1 MKYDPLK
8 SSLLLFF
15 FGFLLNSSL
24 NAGEFHNWVDLNK
37 YYKKNNFIPE
47 ILTQEN
53 IGHLPIISELPD
65 DFSEIQD
72 VPTKK
77 KLFYLV
83 TLPLIYNTNTS
94 IMQERRMVINIEKKF
109 ARKELNKNETDEIIR
124 LSKKYKLDYSEI
136 NTKLFRKLKQRIN
149 IIPVS
154 LALGQA
160 IIESGWGQSR
170 FATEGNALYGQW
182 TTSEDKGIIPQDRDE
197 DKTHAV
203 LKFKNLSES
212 VEAYMFNINTHQAYY
227 NFRVIR
233 RIDERIKYT
242 DPISMKV
249 KYLAAYAEIGDK
261 YVDKLELI
269 IASNN
274 LQELSLIHIS
284 EPTRP
289 Y

>member
-8 SSLLLFF
+8 PSLLIFF
-15 FGFLLNSSL
+15 FGFLLDSSL

-53 IGHLPIISELPD
+53 IGHLPIISELPN

-274 LQELSLIHIS
+274 LQEFD
-284 EPTRP
+284 RFKFN
-289 Y
+289 

>member
-53 IGHLPIISELPD
+53 ISHLPIISELPD

-83 TLPLIYNTNTS
+83 TLPLIYNSNTS

-274 LQELSLIHIS
+274 LQEFD
-284 EPTRP
+284 RFKFN
-289 Y
+289 

>member
-83 TLPLIYNTNTS
+83 TLPLIYNANAS
-94 IMQERRMVINIEKKF
+94 IMQERKMVINIEKKF
-109 ARKELNKNETDEIIR
+109 ARKDLNKNETDEIIK

-274 LQELSLIHIS
+274 LQEFD
-284 EPTRP
+284 RFKFN
-289 Y
+289 

>member
-182 TTSEDKGIIPQDRDE
+182 TTSEDKGIIPEDRDE

-212 VEAYMFNINTHQAYY
+212 VKAYMFNINTHQAYY

-274 LQELSLIHIS
+274 LQEFD
-284 EPTRP
+284 RFKFN
-289 Y
+289 

>member
-8 SSLLLFF
+8 SSLLIFF

-83 TLPLIYNTNTS
+83 TLPLIYNANAS

-109 ARKELNKNETDEIIR
+109 ARKELNKNETDEIIK

-274 LQELSLIHIS
+274 LQEFD
-284 EPTRP
+284 RFKFN
-289 Y
+289 

>member
-8 SSLLLFF
+8 YSLLLFF

-83 TLPLIYNTNTS
+83 TLPLIYNANTS

-274 LQELSLIHIS
+274 LQEFD
-284 EPTRP
+284 RFKFN
-289 Y
+289 

>member
-83 TLPLIYNTNTS
+83 TLPLIYNSNTS

-109 ARKELNKNETDEIIR
+109 ARKELNKNETEEIIR

-274 LQELSLIHIS
+274 LQEFD
-284 EPTRP
+284 RFKFN
-289 Y
+289 

>member
-8 SSLLLFF
+8 SSLLIFF

-109 ARKELNKNETDEIIR
+109 ARKDLNKNETDEIII

-274 LQELSLIHIS
+274 LQEFD
-284 EPTRP
+284 RFKFN
-289 Y
+289 

>member
-8 SSLLLFF
+8 SSLLVFF
-15 FGFLLNSSL
+15 FGILLNSSL

-53 IGHLPIISELPD
+53 IGHLPVISELPD

-182 TTSEDKGIIPQDRDE
+182 TTSEDKGIIPQERDE

-274 LQELSLIHIS
+274 LQEFD
-284 EPTRP
+284 RFKFN
-289 Y
+289 

>member
-182 TTSEDKGIIPQDRDE
+182 TTREDKGIIPQDRDE

-274 LQELSLIHIS
+274 LQEFD
-284 EPTRP
+284 RFKFN
-289 Y
+289 

>member
-8 SSLLLFF
+8 SSLLIFF

-24 NAGEFHNWVDLNK
+24 NAGEFHNWVDLSK

-274 LQELSLIHIS
+274 LQEFD
-284 EPTRP
+284 RFKFN
-289 Y
+289 

>member
-8 SSLLLFF
+8 SSLLVFF

-233 RIDERIKYT
+233 RIDVRIKYT

-274 LQELSLIHIS
+274 LQEFD
-284 EPTRP
+284 RFKFN
-289 Y
+289 

>member
-8 SSLLLFF
+8 SSLLVFF
-15 FGFLLNSSL
+15 FGFLLNSTL

-274 LQELSLIHIS
+274 LQEFD
-284 EPTRP
+284 RFKFN
-289 Y
+289 

>member
-8 SSLLLFF
+8 SSLLVFF

-24 NAGEFHNWVDLNK
+24 YAGEFHNWVDLNK

-274 LQELSLIHIS
+274 LQEFD
-284 EPTRP
+284 RFKFN
-289 Y
+289 

>member
-203 LKFKNLSES
+203 LKFKNLLES

-269 IASNN
+269 IATNN
-274 LQELSLIHIS
+274 LQEFD
-284 EPTRP
+284 RFKFN
-289 Y
+289 

>member
-8 SSLLLFF
+8 SSLLVFF
-15 FGFLLNSSL
+15 FGILLNSSL

-53 IGHLPIISELPD
+53 IGHLPVISELPD

-274 LQELSLIHIS
+274 LQEFD
-284 EPTRP
+284 RFKFN
-289 Y
+289 

>member
-1 MKYDPLK
+1 VKYDPLK
-8 SSLLLFF
+8 SSLLIFF

-83 TLPLIYNTNTS
+83 TLPLIYNANAS

-274 LQELSLIHIS
+274 LQEFD
-284 EPTRP
+284 RFKFN
-289 Y
+289 

>member
-77 KLFYLV
+77 KLFYLI
-83 TLPLIYNTNTS
+83 TLPLIYNANAS

-109 ARKELNKNETDEIIR
+109 ARKELNKNETDEIIK

-182 TTSEDKGIIPQDRDE
+182 TTSEDKGIIPQDRDK

-203 LKFKNLSES
+203 LKFKDLSES

-274 LQELSLIHIS
+274 LQEFD
-284 EPTRP
+284 RFKFN
-289 Y
+289 

>member
-83 TLPLIYNTNTS
+83 TLPLIYNANVS

-109 ARKELNKNETDEIIR
+109 ARKELNKNETNEIIR

-233 RIDERIKYT
+233 RIDERIKYI

-274 LQELSLIHIS
+274 LQEFD
-284 EPTRP
+284 RFKFN
-289 Y
+289 